1 MVVLLTNLF
10 IHYWWLIRLESLK
23 KFPTAPLNKVDAT
36 LGILERDRALLTL
49 RMSSLHVF
57 SKATLERSKG
67 TKCVYSFSSTQVLKS
82 SFFPQYSRE
91 KNDHCTCC
99 LHYCCENEYQRTQ
112 AYHYNYGFEESGR
125 SNFFR

>member
-23 KFPTAPLNKVDAT
+23 EISTAPLNKVDAT

-57 SKATLERSKG
+57 GKG
-67 TKCVYSFSSTQVLKS
+67 HT
-82 SFFPQYSRE
+82 
-91 KNDHCTCC
+91 
-99 LHYCCENEYQRTQ
+99 
-112 AYHYNYGFEESGR
+112 
-125 SNFFR
+125 